1 MQINLTDK
9 TKRQMIASFVNGTLK
24 SKDISIVEQIVGNDP
39 VYQSFYQRKVQE
51 REFILEM
58 IPDAKLKLD
67 EKATLLKDI
76 AGVNSDLLVEDI
88 IPWKER
94 VKEFLDKPVFTI
106 KF

>member
-1 MQINLTDK
+1 
-9 TKRQMIASFVNGTLK
+9 MIASFVNGTLK